1 MARQF
6 NARLTRDA
14 LRERLAGTPRPML
27 EGAAPALP
35 EGATFSAPAVGDD
48 RALIRNWLTELH
60 LLKGVP
66 FNYLVPDIAMLP
78 AESLR
83 FFQVDNAWLDALLDG
98 AFSLGAAGVA
108 PNAALQA
115 RETFQADAV
124 HLARSGAVRR
134 AMRAEQRSQVVDG
147 QPAATPGEA
156 LGASARQHLSGFLL
170 RSAVVSGWP
179 GLEVEGYADS
189 AATQRL
195 AIVRMELVAPALM
208 FCLFSGVVAHVR
220 FKAPG
225 EAVHFGVSLNDQGTY
240 FKTLRRLEPTATQ
253 ASGTFTDTDVP
264 VALRDS
270 RRRVISLDALA
281 RSLGSAASSQLTA
294 ASFALQMVEGVDVVT
309 FEWSAP

>member
-27 EGAAPALP
+27 EGAAPTLP

-115 RETFQADAV
+115 RATFQADAV

-147 QPAATPGEA
+147 QPAAAPGET

-208 FCLFSGVVAHVR
+208 LCLFSGVVAHVR

-264 VALRDS
+264 VVLRDS

>member
-27 EGAAPALP
+27 EGATPALP

-115 RETFQADAV
+115 RDTFQADAV

-134 AMRAEQRSQVVDG
+134 AMRAEQRSQVLDG
-147 QPAATPGEA
+147 QPAAAPGEA

-208 FCLFSGVVAHVR
+208 LCLFSGVVAHVR

-281 RSLGSAASSQLTA
+281 RSLGSAAHSQLTA